1 MVDAN
6 SMNLNQ
12 VIIDFKKMKK
22 KNHISQ
28 LKFYA
33 MEFHSD
39 TDQKNG
45 TRVHKIDE
53 QNINC

>member
-6 SMNLNQ
+6 SINLNQ
-12 VIIDFKKMKK
+12 VIIDFKMKK
-22 KNHISQ
+22 KNHILQ

-33 MEFHSD
+33 MKFHSD